1 MKFAPIVLAAA
12 LGVAAHPS
20 GHAHLH
26 AQRSVE
32 ARAEFVMAQKPAP
45 PAPPPKPSSAAA
57 PPPPA
62 PSPSKPAAAAAVSNA
77 VQGAVNTATNAVGD
91 GLSVFGG
98 FCGGSSKRAT
108 IAQIAYKG
116 NTGSASQPG
125 CNQMLV
131 KSNIVDQYDYSIQF
145 TNAGADSTCAC
156 WNKIGPDG
164 GINGF
169 FSNNQAINFKLP
181 AGGVQNV
188 VFDKNT
194 QGGCACSVGG
204 SVAVTSFGQFASTWV
219 EFDFGNNSNG
229 GWAGADASCLV
240 SAKYGLNIPGM
251 NVCHEGQCSTIHPG
265 GQGTNAYLAGME
277 DADGVGLN
285 INSQKVRLDVT
296 VNYS

>member
-20 GHAHLH
+20 GYAHLH
-26 AQRSVE
+26 AQRGL
-32 ARAEFVMAQKPAP
+32 EFVKAGKPAP
-45 PAPPPKPSSAAA
+45 PAPPAPKTSAAPA
-57 PPPPA
+57 AA
-62 PSPSKPAAAAAVSNA
+62 PSPSPAAPAAAAAAVNNA
-77 VQGAVNTATNAVGD
+77 VQSTVNTVTNAVGE
-91 GLSVFGG
+91 GLSTFGP
-98 FCGGSSKRAT
+98 FCTGNNKRAT

-116 NTGSASQPG
+116 NTGTASSPG

-131 KSNIVDQYDYSIQF
+131 KSNIVDQYPYAIAF
-145 TNAGADSTCAC
+145 KNAGGDSTCAC

-204 SVAVTSFGQFASTWV
+204 SVALTSFGQFASTWV
-219 EFDFGNNSNG
+219 EFDFGNTSNN
-229 GWAGADASCLV
+229 GWVGADASCLV
-240 SAKYGLNIPGM
+240 SAKYNLNIPGM
-251 NVCHEGQCSTIHPG
+251 NVCFQGQCSTIFPG
-265 GQGTNAYLAGME
+265 GTGKNAYLAGME

-285 INSQKVRLDVT
+285 LNNDKVHLDVT
-296 VNYS
+296 VNYSG